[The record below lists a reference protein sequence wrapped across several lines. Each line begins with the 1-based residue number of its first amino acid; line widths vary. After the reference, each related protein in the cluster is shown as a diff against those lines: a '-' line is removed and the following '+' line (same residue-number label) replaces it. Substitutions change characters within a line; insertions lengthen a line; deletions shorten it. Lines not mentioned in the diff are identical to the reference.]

1 MQSNWRVIRQLFRAR
16 LFVSATKEQETE
28 MMNRNPLLKATL
40 ASVMAVGATMMTANA
55 NAVPDNPKQWEKCAG
70 IAKKGMND
78 CGALDG
84 KHSCAGQAKIDN
96 ADNEWVYV
104 PAGTCT
110 KITGGFVT
118 AVKPAK

>member
-1 MQSNWRVIRQLFRAR
+1 MKDR
-16 LFVSATKEQETE
+16 
-28 MMNRNPLLKATL
+28 NRLLKTTL
-40 ASVMAVGATMMTANA
+40 ASVMAVGATMMVANV

-84 KHSCAGQAKIDN
+84 KHGCAGQATIDN
-96 ADNEWVYV
+96 DDNEWVYV
-104 PAGTCT
+104 PKGTCT
-110 KITGGFVT
+110 KITGGFVA

>member
-1 MQSNWRVIRQLFRAR
+1 MKDKSQMV
-16 LFVSATKEQETE
+16 
-28 MMNRNPLLKATL
+28 KATL
-40 ASVMAVGATMMTANA
+40 AGVMAVSTALLVTNT

-70 IAKKGMND
+70 IAKSGMND

-84 KHSCAGQAKIDN
+84 KHECSGQAKLDN

-104 PAGTCT
+104 PKGTCT
-110 KITGGFVT
+110 KITGGIVA

>member
-1 MQSNWRVIRQLFRAR
+1 MKDN
-16 LFVSATKEQETE
+16 TK
-28 MMNRNPLLKATL
+28 LLKTTL
-40 ASVMAVGATMMTANA
+40 TGVMALGAIMMATSAA
-55 NAVPDNPKQWEKCAG
+55 AVPDNPSKWEKCAG

-84 KHSCAGQAKIDN
+84 KHGCAGQAKFDN

-104 PAGTCT
+104 PQGTCT
-110 KITGGFVT
+110 RITGGVVA